1 MKILFIYRHPN
12 MGFSIGKVFSP
23 IEKEMKKYAEID
35 SVYMPVSNYSIQG
48 LWKNIKVARK
58 AVNAKHYDIIHITG
72 TEHYLIPFL
81 RSENVV
87 VTVHDLGH
95 LFNLRGVR
103 KLRYWLLQV
112 FSLRLAKAITCISN
126 FTVQELNNV
135 ISIAANKVYVIPN
148 EVDRSFVFEEKI
160 FNDID
165 PVILH
170 IGTRPHKNLSRTI
183 KALNG
188 IKCRLHIVGEISVED
203 MKLLKEFNIN
213 YKSLVNISDKE
224 LLNEYYNADIIN
236 FPSLHEGF
244 GMPIIEGQAVGRIVV
259 TSNIEPM
266 KSVAGTGA
274 AICNPYSVESMRDT
288 YQKIINDSEYR
299 NLLVRNG
306 IENVKEYS
314 LSSVTKQYFDLYKT
328 L

>member
-1 MKILFIYRHPN
+1 
-12 MGFSIGKVFSP
+12 MGISIGKVFRP
-23 IEKEMKKYAEID
+23 IEKEMRKYAEVD
-35 SVYMPVSNYSIQG
+35 TVYMPVSNYSIKG
-48 LWKNIKVARK
+48 LWKNIKAVRK
-58 AVNAKHYDIIHITG
+58 AVNVKHYDIIHITG

-81 RSENVV
+81 RGENVV

-95 LFNLRGVR
+95 LFNLQGIR
-103 KLRYWLLQV
+103 KLKYRLLQV
-112 FSLRLAKAITCISN
+112 FSLRLAKAVTCISD
-126 FTVQELNNV
+126 FTVIELNKA
-135 ISIAANKVYVIPN
+135 ISIDDNKVYVIPN
-148 EVDRSFVFEEKI
+148 EVDNNFVFKEKI
-160 FNDID
+160 FNDIA

-183 KALNG
+183 RALNG
-188 IKCRLHIVGEISVED
+188 IKCKLHIIGDISVED
-203 MKLLKEFNIN
+203 KKMLKECKIN
-213 YKSLVNISDKE
+213 YCVLANLSDKE
-224 LLNEYYNADIIN
+224 LLDEYYKADIIN

-274 AICNPYSVESMRDT
+274 AICNPYSIDSIRNT
-288 YQKIINDSEYR
+288 YHKIINDSDYR

-306 IENVKEYS
+306 IENVKKYS

>member
-1 MKILFIYRHPN
+1 
-12 MGFSIGKVFSP
+12 MGFSIGKVFRP
-23 IEKEMKKYAEID
+23 IEKEMRKYAEVD
-35 SVYMPVSNYSIQG
+35 TVYMPVSNYSIKG
-48 LWKNIKVARK
+48 LWKNIKAARN
-58 AVNAKHYDIIHITG
+58 AVNGKHYNIVHITG

-81 RSENVV
+81 WGENVV

-95 LFNLRGVR
+95 LFNLKGIR
-103 KLRYWLLQV
+103 KLEYLLLQV
-112 FSLRLAKAITCISN
+112 FSLRLAKAVTCISD
-126 FTVQELNNV
+126 FTVQELNKA
-135 ISIAANKVYVIPN
+135 ISIADNKVYVIPN
-148 EVDRSFVFEEKI
+148 EVDSNFVFKEKI
-160 FNDID
+160 FNDIA

-183 KALNG
+183 RALNG
-188 IKCRLHIVGEISVED
+188 IRCKLHIIGDISVED
-203 MKLLKEFNIN
+203 KKMLKKCKIN
-213 YKSLVNISDKE
+213 YCALANLSDKE
-224 LLNEYYNADIIN
+224 LLDEYYKADIIN

-274 AICNPYSVESMRDT
+274 AICNPYSVESIRDT
-288 YQKIINDSEYR
+288 YHKIINDPEYR

-306 IENVKEYS
+306 IENVKKYS